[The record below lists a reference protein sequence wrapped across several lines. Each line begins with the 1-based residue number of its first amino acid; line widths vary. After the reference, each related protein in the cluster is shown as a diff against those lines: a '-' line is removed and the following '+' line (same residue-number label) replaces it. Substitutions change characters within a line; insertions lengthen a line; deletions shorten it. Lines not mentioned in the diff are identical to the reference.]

1 MDFIEK
7 ELRKKKKQIRRLKR
21 KTNWDMNKINEL
33 DDGVLKL
40 EKKISLK
47 NEKYQKEKDEKEK
60 IKGMNDNDWI
70 DHYYE
75 NPYDNPTELLNNHK
89 IENNF
94 KNRRHKR
101 KIIQKL
107 NEHMLEEHMLHQIE
121 RRRKIIQCLKDE
133 IEEEKEFTF

>member
-1 MDFIEK
+1 MNSTEK
-7 ELRKKKKQIRRLKR
+7 ELRKKKKKIRQLKR

-33 DDGVLKL
+33 DDEVLRL
-40 EKKISLK
+40 EKIIRL
-47 NEKYQKEKDEKEK
+47 EKENIQREKDEKEK
-60 IKGMNDNDWI
+60 YEKMTDNDWI

-75 NPYDNPTELLNNHK
+75 NPYDNPTELMNNHK

-107 NEHMLEEHMLHQIE
+107 NEHMLEEHMLYQMK
-121 RRRKIIQCLKDE
+121 RRREIIQCLKDE